1 MQNSQRID
9 IKQSATNLG
18 ELPEQH
24 RAACMS
30 KWPANLLA
38 FHCVIDEALK
48 GFNLNEQASVVNAVL
63 LSLSHYMGG
72 RDYYLP
78 QPTRLTIPLR
88 NIAIWKN
95 FDGSNASSLALEHGL
110 SMRRVQEIVSEQREV
125 HKNLRKQGIN
135 INC

>member
-95 FDGSNASSLALEHGL
+95 FDGSNTNALALEHGL
-110 SMRRVQEIVSEQREV
+110 STRRVQEIISNQREL
-125 HKNLRKQGIN
+125 HRMLRKQGVEIS
-135 INC
+135 

>member
-88 NIAIWKN
+88 NIAIWKS
-95 FDGSNASSLALEHGL
+95 FDGSNANALALEHGL
-110 SMRRVQEIVSEQREV
+110 STRRVQEIISNQREL
-125 HKNLRKQGIN
+125 HRMLRKQGVEIS
-135 INC
+135 